1 MIQNQKEIKDK
12 IIDFSNKTKNF
23 KSKNNKSLLTIFQ
36 IKISNSEIFKK
47 LKELVIDW
55 IELQKILTSEKNVYE
70 WIYDLFETVNPNSNI
85 ATDKVVEDFYFSLNS
100 NEELTLYNQ
109 MILTIGITTIY
120 DDIVNEL
127 PDLLEEIAVKND

>member
-36 IKISNSEIFKK
+36 IKISNSEIFEK

-55 IELQKILTSEKNVYE
+55 IELQKKLTSEKNVYE

>member
-127 PDLLEEIAVKND
+127 PDLLEEIAIKND

>member
-36 IKISNSEIFKK
+36 IKISNSEIFEK

-55 IELQKILTSEKNVYE
+55 IELQKKLTSEKNVYE

-109 MILTIGITTIY
+109 MILTIGITTFY

>member
-36 IKISNSEIFKK
+36 IKISNSEIFEK

>member
-23 KSKNNKSLLTIFQ
+23 RSKNNKSLLTIFQ
-36 IKISNSEIFKK
+36 IKISNSEIFEK

-70 WIYDLFETVNPNSNI
+70 WIYDLFETVNPNPNI
-85 ATDKVVEDFYFSLNS
+85 ATDKVVEEFYFSLNS

-109 MILTIGITTIY
+109 MILTIGTTSIY

-127 PDLLEEIAVKND
+127 PDLLEEIEVKND

>member
-12 IIDFSNKTKNF
+12 IIDFSNKAKNF
-23 KSKNNKSLLTIFQ
+23 RSKNNKSLLTIFQ
-36 IKISNSEIFKK
+36 IKISNSEIFEK
-47 LKELVIDW
+47 LKELVIGW

-85 ATDKVVEDFYFSLNS
+85 ATDKVVEEFYVSLNS
-100 NEELTLYNQ
+100 NEDLTLYNQ

-127 PDLLEEIAVKND
+127 PDLLEEIEVKND

>member
-23 KSKNNKSLLTIFQ
+23 RSKNNKSLLTIFQ
-36 IKISNSEIFKK
+36 IKISNSEIFEK

-55 IELQKILTSEKNVYE
+55 IELQKTLTSEKNVYE

-85 ATDKVVEDFYFSLNS
+85 ATDKVVEEFYVSLDS
-100 NEELTLYNQ
+100 NEDLALYNQ

-127 PDLLEEIAVKND
+127 PDLLEEIEVKND

>member
-36 IKISNSEIFKK
+36 IKISNSEIFEK

-120 DDIVNEL
+120 DDIVHEL

>member
-36 IKISNSEIFKK
+36 IKISNSEIFEK

-55 IELQKILTSEKNVYE
+55 IELQKKLTSEKNVYE

-127 PDLLEEIAVKND
+127 PDLLEEIAVEND

>member
-36 IKISNSEIFKK
+36 IKISNSEIFEK

-85 ATDKVVEDFYFSLNS
+85 ATDKVVEEFYFSLNS

>member
-36 IKISNSEIFKK
+36 IKISNSEIFEK

-127 PDLLEEIAVKND
+127 PDLLEEIAIKND

>member
-12 IIDFSNKTKNF
+12 IIDFSNKAKNF
-23 KSKNNKSLLTIFQ
+23 RSKNNKSLLTIFQ
-36 IKISNSEIFKK
+36 IKISNGEIFEK

-85 ATDKVVEDFYFSLNS
+85 ATDKVVEEFYISLNS
-100 NEELTLYNQ
+100 NEDLTLYNQ

-127 PDLLEEIAVKND
+127 PDLLEEIEVKNA